1 MQIVGLSQ
9 CFSCQ
14 KMVKMA
20 IKRDDLSVMDLMT
33 IGYETRSFFAYLQPT
48 LMLVDYTRVMRGT
61 L

>member
-14 KMVKMA
+14 EMVKTA
-20 IKRDDLSVMDLMT
+20 NKREDLNVMYLLT
-33 IGYETRSFFAYLQPT
+33 SGYETRSFFAYLRTT
-48 LMLVDYTRVMRGT
+48 LMLVVNTRVMRGT

>member
-14 KMVKMA
+14 EMVKMA
-20 IKRDDLSVMDLMT
+20 LKREALNVIRLVTS
-33 IGYETRSFFAYLQPT
+33 GYETCSFFSYLRPT